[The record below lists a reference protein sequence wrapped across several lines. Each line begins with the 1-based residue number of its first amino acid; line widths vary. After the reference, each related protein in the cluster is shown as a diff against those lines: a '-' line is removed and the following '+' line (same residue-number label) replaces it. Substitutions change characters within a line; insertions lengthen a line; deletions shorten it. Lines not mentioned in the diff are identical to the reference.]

1 MTVNIQIRFPQ
12 KIVEMVDEDIK
23 GGYFS
28 SRSDAI
34 RTIVEFYELQ
44 NKRKEFFE
52 MLKKREE
59 EINRGKYL
67 TLKQMKE
74 ATR

>member
-1 MTVNIQIRFPQ
+1 MAVNIQVRFPQ

-59 EINRGKYL
+59 EIDRGKYL